1 MKNMIGGKQFT
12 ITCHVENLKLSHV
25 DKKVVDEMIEWMK
38 GLHVQDMR
46 ISRVKKNDYL
56 RIIIDF

>member
-1 MKNMIGGKQFT
+1 MIAGKQFT
-12 ITCHVENLKLSHV
+12 ITWHVYNLNFSHA
-25 DKKVVDEMIEWMK
+25 DKKVVDEMIKWMK
-38 GLHVQDMR
+38 GLHGQDMR